1 MAMDPPSSSRFPPTP
16 GLPLFPLSPERIN
29 GTRPPYSG
37 PESHSPSKQSR
48 AHSRS
53 PEKYMH
59 LHVPQSPNSSPTRNL
74 FADFCITPTK
84 TSGFVL
90 SQSPSLPELD
100 SLRRRQGHA
109 HTNSDVQGMVA
120 RFDHLDIKDR
130 DEEKRR
136 DEAALRRAV
145 IGREEAESD
154 ARRLREEV
162 REMKRDMEEGQER
175 EAKVAR
181 RLEGVMEEFGRA
193 RESHTH
199 TTATYEK
206 DLRRAKKETFKS
218 SSALLKC
225 QEELKATRNSLR
237 ITQSGLD
244 MAKQKAAFHEE
255 RTFSAQR
262 QLAGLQDELDRFRE
276 MLRVVEEERDSLR
289 SALKVG
295 EVARIAAEGTL
306 APSAKKDEDRD
317 RKVWSSPRK
326 TPATRAQSPLSD
338 DKENAAA
345 SLGEAV
351 VHALEEELKWEKERR
366 EQAEEMVEFMQ
377 MECQF
382 MNCSCRVAERRGQQ
396 FRHDIALGDELRAVK
411 MEAMRYLTQ
420 PESEHFAKEIDADM
434 NEEGALSTQPKQES
448 ATGEAEMWKI
458 EPATDAS
465 PMKVDHQEET
475 GNRQQQQILNTG
487 KDASYHATTRHPSSA
502 YPRAQQMAGHDT
514 NTEAAHADQTNGHK
528 AATSPPSTTTIPVQ
542 ASGPQTPTKPNHQ
555 STPFR
560 HHGTIRTITTT
571 TTIPMHFTPVAQPH
585 PLSPL
590 DNDTNTTPT
599 TPTTTTTTNPNPS
612 TNPTN
617 QTPLPPHTITTTH
630 TPSTT
635 IDRAAALA
643 AIQYRRGRA
652 RSLANGHLTPRK
664 QMLDG
669 VGVLARRDISAP
681 ALGGKIG
688 GGDVVGGGSVGR
700 ATGRAGRGV
709 GG

>member
-396 FRHDIALGDELRAVK
+396 F
-411 MEAMRYLTQ
+411 
-420 PESEHFAKEIDADM
+420 
-434 NEEGALSTQPKQES
+434 
-448 ATGEAEMWKI
+448 
-458 EPATDAS
+458 
-465 PMKVDHQEET
+465 
-475 GNRQQQQILNTG
+475 
-487 KDASYHATTRHPSSA
+487 
-502 YPRAQQMAGHDT
+502 
-514 NTEAAHADQTNGHK
+514 
-528 AATSPPSTTTIPVQ
+528 
-542 ASGPQTPTKPNHQ
+542 
-555 STPFR
+555 
-560 HHGTIRTITTT
+560 
-571 TTIPMHFTPVAQPH
+571 
-585 PLSPL
+585 
-590 DNDTNTTPT
+590 
-599 TPTTTTTTNPNPS
+599 
-612 TNPTN
+612 
-617 QTPLPPHTITTTH
+617 
-630 TPSTT
+630 
-635 IDRAAALA
+635 
-643 AIQYRRGRA
+643 
-652 RSLANGHLTPRK
+652 
-664 QMLDG
+664 
-669 VGVLARRDISAP
+669 
-681 ALGGKIG
+681 
-688 GGDVVGGGSVGR
+688 
-700 ATGRAGRGV
+700 
-709 GG
+709 